1 MFLGAFLEAYIIGG
15 ITAEMGKAQDKKL
28 IFDKNIE
35 YVKFSM
41 ERLNFPGMYEKQII
55 SYMGKVEESLA
66 V

>member
-1 MFLGAFLEAYIIGG
+1 
-15 ITAEMGKAQDKKL
+15 MGKAL
-28 IFDKNIE
+28 DKNVLFQKNVE

-66 V
+66 VQRDLDEL